1 MNRFQI
7 MVMITAKHPLDRV
20 LSKNAVIG
28 GVVTNNLS
36 SIANHRLIN
45 NIYFIDSTKS
55 KLCEAIKNTKMCLLR
70 AAMKFSNN
78 KLVFIISN
86 KQNTKYSSAHRL
98 KVFIIELS
106 NANII
111 CSLVDWYNQR
121 KIRRN
126 SCQEK
131 VVENEEIKLD
141 FIKYIALISLF
152 FTASVMFIICK

>member
-1 MNRFQI
+1 
-7 MVMITAKHPLDRV
+7 MVMITPAKHPLDRV
-20 LSKNAVIG
+20 LLKNAVIG
-28 GVVTNNLS
+28 GVVMNNLS
-36 SIANHRLIN
+36 SIANHRLIK
-45 NIYFIDSTKS
+45 IIHYIDTTEW
-55 KLCEAIKNTKMCLLR
+55 KLC
-70 AAMKFSNN
+70 
-78 KLVFIISN
+78 N

-141 FIKYIALISLF
+141 FIKYVALISLF
-152 FTASVMFIICK
+152 FTVSVMFIICK